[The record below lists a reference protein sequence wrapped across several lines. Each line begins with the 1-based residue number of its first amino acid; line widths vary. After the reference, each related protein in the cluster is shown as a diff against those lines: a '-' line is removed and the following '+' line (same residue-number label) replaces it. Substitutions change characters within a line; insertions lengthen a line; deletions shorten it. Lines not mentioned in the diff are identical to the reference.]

1 MCFGPASSRR
11 VSRRR
16 LPSLRLSPP
25 RIVAALDLQ
34 NPSERAAHD
43 LLRRFTTGRWPL
55 WRMLGMRRDGAQM
68 LCAIEWLRCP
78 VDTQFALA
86 EVSLTQ
92 PLVRWQLLP
101 TAQAARAALS
111 G

>member
-1 MCFGPASSRR
+1 MPCHVPATSVS
-11 VSRRR
+11 SRRR

-43 LLRRFTTGRWPL
+43 LLRRFTTGRWPQ
-55 WRMLGMRRDGAQM
+55 RPGLGVRRVGAQM
-68 LCAIEWLRCP
+68 LSASAWLRCP

-101 TAQAARAALS
+101 TARAARAALS